1 MLKILFFKK
10 NTNFVTPKNKVMRK
24 VVLLS
29 VMGLIMG
36 GLFAQSKVTQLSGPA
51 KAQKV
56 PKVIYESSTPKKS
69 GAVLQRPA
77 VPVKATKSDSIN
89 KIVIGSSKNIYTA
102 LVSQSNVVSAN
113 QTLNTITMTRRG
125 RISSANSGLI
135 EVSVSKDGG
144 VTWDSTLQ
152 LWTQYSSMPARY
164 PSGVIYNPS
173 GNTIP
178 DSAFVVGSGPLLVGS
193 SGWGGSFF
201 SSVKLDGTSLNE
213 QYKLYSDSTVD
224 GYVLRFPRLYLQE
237 RKGKFFVLGEDN
249 RDNGTNYTSFKAI
262 INHGVWDPT
271 GDSVIWS
278 RSVLVPNFLT
288 DLSGL
293 PEGLSWPA
301 LIMDDNGQNG
311 YIIYIGRDGD
321 ATDTLSYIPLIYK
334 TTDGGVNWVK
344 EQPFDWTTI
353 PAVQEIA
360 NMSRVNRPF
369 FGLIKDAVMDGRGR
383 PHFIC
388 YVYPAWSNHPDSLG
402 YHGVFTYHNGF
413 VFDFYKDPTAGWK
426 GFVIDT
432 IRSKDVDDA
441 HSPITD
447 PLGWDERIQVART
460 PDGMHLVFAWM
471 DTDTTLNAYNT
482 NPDII
487 LKSFDVAKDSLGNRI
502 NLTKG
507 TAYDGNNY
515 WMYLGDYC
523 FIDAN
528 GNIIPHIT
536 TSDLNPSD
544 VGPVKHYYIQGVK
557 ITALP
562 NETKPV
568 TFQVYP
574 NPASDHLYV
583 NLSDGK
589 YNLTIYN
596 ALGNVV
602 LAKQVNGGLNTID
615 LSKLPA
621 GLYIVDV
628 TSNNYH
634 ATQKV
639 IKQ

>member
-1 MLKILFFKK
+1 
-10 NTNFVTPKNKVMRK
+10 MRK

-29 VMGLIMG
+29 VIGLIMG

-56 PKVIYESSTPKKS
+56 PKVINESSTPKKS
-69 GAVLQRPA
+69 GSVLQRPA
-77 VPVKATKSDSIN
+77 VPVKATKSNIN
-89 KIVIGSSKNIYTA
+89 KIVIGSSWNIYTA

-125 RISSANSGLI
+125 CKSSASSGLI

-144 VTWDSTLQ
+144 ATWDSTNIKI
-152 LWTQYSSMPARY
+152 WTQYSSMPARY

-178 DSAFVVGSGPLLVGS
+178 NNAFVVGSGPLLVGN

-201 SSVKLDGTSLNE
+201 SSVKLDGTSLRE
-213 QYKLYSDSTVD
+213 QYKLFSDSTVD

-237 RKGKFFVLGEDN
+237 RKGKFFVLGDDN
-249 RDNGTNYTSFKAI
+249 RDNGNNYTSFKTI
-262 INHGVWDPT
+262 INRGLWDPT
-271 GDSVIWS
+271 GDSVLWS

-288 DLSGL
+288 DPSGL
-293 PEGLSWPA
+293 PEGFPEPA

-321 ATDTLSYIPLIYK
+321 ATDNLSYIPMIYK

-344 EQPFDWTTI
+344 EQAFDWTTI

-360 NMSRVNRPF
+360 NISNVGRPF
-369 FGLIKDAVMDGRGR
+369 FGLIKDAVMDGLGR
-383 PHFIC
+383 PHFIS
-388 YVYPAWSNHPDSLG
+388 YVYPAWSNNPDSLG
-402 YHGVFTYHNGF
+402 YYGVFTYHNGF
-413 VFDFYKDPTAGWK
+413 VFDFYKDPSGWK

-432 IRSKDVDDA
+432 IRSKDVDKA
-441 HSPITD
+441 HSPIHE
-447 PLGWDERIQVART
+447 PLSWDERIQVART

-471 DTDTTLNAYNT
+471 DTDTTLDKYNKY
-482 NPDII
+482 PDII
-487 LKSFDVAKDSLGNRI
+487 LKSFDVASDSLGNRI

-507 TAYDGNNY
+507 TAYDANNY

-528 GNIIPHIT
+528 GIITPHIT
-536 TSDLNPSD
+536 TSDLNTSD
-544 VGPVKHYYIQGVK
+544 VGPVKHYYVQGVT

-628 TSNNYH
+628 TSNNSH

-639 IKQ
+639 LKQ